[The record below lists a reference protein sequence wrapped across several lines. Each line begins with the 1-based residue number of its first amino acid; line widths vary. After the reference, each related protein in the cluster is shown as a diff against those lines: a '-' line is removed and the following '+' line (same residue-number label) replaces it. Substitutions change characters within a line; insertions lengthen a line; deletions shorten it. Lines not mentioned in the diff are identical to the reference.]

1 MFERIRRATYLG
13 ALSLVVPAFGCSD
26 PAPREDVA
34 VLGQP
39 VVGGEATP
47 TCAWPTAV
55 YFGTLG
61 CTGTLVHPRLV
72 TLAAHC
78 LESDRGTPERVFLGD
93 LGDSNGP
100 GRLVPVERC
109 EKRDW
114 ANDREDM
121 AYCVLEEPVDAAIIP
136 IMYGCELDLLQAGEV
151 ATLVGFGYVEATTPS
166 PGDRK
171 RWTQAP
177 IVEVREKTIDVGE
190 PGHSNCFGDSG
201 GPAYFQMPDGSWR
214 VFGATS
220 TTYEVDGVPCRREG
234 TWALTPHYVP
244 WIEETSGLD
253 VTPCHR
259 TDGTWHPGPDCG
271 YVPLNPEV
279 STGTWEQLCHETESL
294 SGPLSTC
301 GEPFTSPVDV
311 RDRGLPKPADA
322 GGAGTGGQGSSG
334 SAGSSG
340 AAGAATGGAEPMSGA
355 GTPAAGLAGMSSGG
369 ASGASALVP
378 VEKTRA
384 GSGSKVLGE
393 CACRAARGRGGW
405 HTLATLLLGLGVLF
419 GRRQRAANVD
429 PRRSRAPTPPIL
441 RSSRA
446 HGGEG
451 RDRQAAGA

>member
-1 MFERIRRATYLG
+1 MFERIRRITLLG
-13 ALSLVVPAFGCSD
+13 ALWLVVPTFGCSD
-26 PAPREDVA
+26 PVTSEDFAAVA
-34 VLGQP
+34 QP

-78 LESDRGTPERVFLGD
+78 LEGRDTPERVFLGD
-93 LGDSNGP
+93 AADSSGP
-100 GRLVPVERC
+100 GRLVSVERC
-109 EKRDW
+109 ENRDW
-114 ANDREDM
+114 TNDREDM

-151 ATLVGFGYVEATTPS
+151 ATLVGFGYIEATTPS
-166 PGDRK
+166 PEDRK

-177 IVEVREKTIDVGE
+177 IVEVRKKTIDVGE

-253 VTPCHR
+253 VTPCHHA
-259 TDGTWHPGPDCG
+259 DGTWDAGPNCG

-279 STGTWEQLCHETESL
+279 STGTWEQLCHETETL

-301 GEPFTSPVDV
+301 GEPFSSPVDV

-322 GGAGTGGQGSSG
+322 GGAGTGGQGTSG
-334 SAGSSG
+334 SAGSGG
-340 AAGAATGGAEPMSGA
+340 AAGAATGGAESMSGA
-355 GTPAAGLAGMSSGG
+355 GTAVAGSVGLSTGG
-369 ASGASALVP
+369 ASSPSALVP
-378 VEKTRA
+378 VEAPA
-384 GSGSKVLGE
+384 GSDSKVLGE
-393 CACRAARGRGGW
+393 CACRAAHGRGGW
-405 HTLATLLLGLGVLF
+405 RTLATLLLGLGVLF
-419 GRRQRAANVD
+419 ARRQRAPHVD
-429 PRRSRAPTPPIL
+429 PRPPRAPTPRVL
-441 RSSRA
+441 RTTRA
-446 HGGEG
+446 HRGA
-451 RDRQAAGA
+451 RRHWQAAGA